1 MSQEPGGSRARGRGR
16 PPAGVREAILAAARD
31 LIGTGGLAKLTTRE
45 VARRAGVSEASVFY
59 HFQDKA
65 SLLEHVVL
73 DGLTPLKAP
82 IPGLAEGGGD
92 VALDALLMHTGTALE
107 AFFDNIMPVVTAVQS
122 DADLRHAFAERLV
135 KGDLGPH
142 RGVLM
147 LSQYLEAM
155 AAAGEASAGVDT
167 RAASLMLIGSCFL
180 RSWERQMAGPERGQT
195 LPGLASVVATL
206 VQLLA
211 PPGQEAGDRPD

>member
-1 MSQEPGGSRARGRGR
+1 MSQVPDESRVRGRGR
-16 PPAGVREAILAAARD
+16 PSAGVREAILAAARE

-65 SLLEHVVL
+65 GLLEHVIL
-73 DGLTPLKAP
+73 DGLAPLKAP
-82 IPGLAEGGGD
+82 IPGFTEGSDD
-92 VALDALLMHTGTALE
+92 VPLDHLLMHTAKAFE
-107 AFFDNIMPVVTAVQS
+107 AFFDNVMPVVAAVQS

-142 RGVLM
+142 RGVRA
-147 LSQYLEAM
+147 LSQYLDAL
-155 AAAGEASAGVDT
+155 AATGRASADVDAK
-167 RAASLMLIGSCFL
+167 AASLMLMGACFL
-180 RSWERQMAGPERGQT
+180 RSWERQMAGPERGQS

-206 VQLLA
+206 VQLLTPLGQNA
-211 PPGQEAGDRPD
+211 ERPG

>member
-1 MSQEPGGSRARGRGR
+1 MSQVPDESRARGRGR
-16 PPAGVREAILAAARD
+16 PPAGVREAILAAARE

-65 SLLEHVVL
+65 GLLEHVVL
-73 DGLTPLKAP
+73 SGLAALKAP
-82 IPGLAEGGGD
+82 IPAGAGD
-92 VALDALLMHTGTALE
+92 GEVPLDRLLMHTATALE
-107 AFFDNIMPVVTAVQS
+107 TFFDDVMPVVAAVGS

-135 KGDLGPH
+135 RGDLGPH
-142 RGVLM
+142 RGVL
-147 LSQYLEAM
+147 LVSRYLDGM
-155 AAAGEASAGVDT
+155 AAAGEASADVDT
-167 RAASLMLIGSCFL
+167 RAAALMLIGACFL

-195 LPGLASVVATL
+195 LPGLASVVSTL

-211 PPGQEAGDRPD
+211 PPGQAGDRPD